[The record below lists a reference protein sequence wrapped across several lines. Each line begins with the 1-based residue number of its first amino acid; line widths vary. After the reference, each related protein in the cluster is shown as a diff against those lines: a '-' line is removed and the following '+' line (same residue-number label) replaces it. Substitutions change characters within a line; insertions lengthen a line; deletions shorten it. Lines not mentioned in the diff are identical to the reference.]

1 MARVSKSPGE
11 FSRRSFFLFIL
22 MAPAGLAIILAIILV
37 TQYRQFKASVSPAP
51 DVQEFAWDSLSLS
64 RVDTVLADLH
74 SFSSNP
80 IKKFDSLWID
90 SRDLNLLMAHSSVI
104 ASQGIRF
111 HAEMHDSLIV
121 IRSTQAV
128 QSMQGK
134 FAGIFKK
141 IAHSTGYLNAR
152 LEGEPELKD
161 GRLDFAPD
169 SGFLNGQKVVSVAL
183 QKRGGMSPGDFTTD
197 TAAYGEFVRAL
208 GEVKVMDGRILL
220 VRHY

>member
-1 MARVSKSPGE
+1 
-11 FSRRSFFLFIL
+11 

-37 TQYRQFKASVSPAP
+37 TQYRQFKASVSPAAE
-51 DVQEFAWDSLSLS
+51 VQEFVWDASSQS
-64 RVDTVLADLH
+64 RVDTVLTDLH

-80 IKKFDSLWID
+80 IKQFDSLWID
-90 SRDLNLLMAHSSVI
+90 SRDLNLLMAHSPVI

-111 HAEMHDSLIV
+111 HADMHDSLIV

-141 IAHSTGYLNAR
+141 IASSGYLNAR

-161 GRLDFAPD
+161 GRLDFSPD

-183 QKRGGMSPGDFTTD
+183 QKRGGMSPGDFTAD

-220 VRHY
+220 VRHH